1 VPGMAHRRMSAVG
14 TMLVRVVGMMLL
26 GAGGHGVLSFSFS
39 AGGTGGYCFSAAC
52 SMALSTKRRTCVS
65 ESE

>member
-1 VPGMAHRRMSAVG
+1 VAGMAHRRVSAGG
-14 TMLVRVVGMMLL
+14 TMLVRVVRMMLL
-26 GAGGHGVLSFSFS
+26 GAGDHGVLSFS